1 MSDLLSR
8 VAARVIL
15 STLIVDRLFD
25 RLDRLRSRVVGRLAS
40 DAVLEAFNDLTY
52 GQQKVYEAGSAAF
65 RADLFNWEANLLDRV
80 MPPPPGRILVGGA
93 GGGREAF
100 ALAERGYE
108 VTAFEPSPALARSMA
123 DQAAARSARVEPLI
137 GRYEQLPRLRSMRDA
152 SVVDLEE
159 RPRFDGAILGWT
171 SYSHLRSRAA
181 RVSTLRAFARVT
193 DGPVALS
200 FYFERQAPRPA
211 GRAARVL
218 DAIGLSGGLDRFTP
232 HVGFFHLSRRE
243 ELEAEI
249 ADAGLRLLDASWDD
263 SDGRWP
269 WVAVAAA
276 R

>member
-1 MSDLLSR
+1 MSSLLSR
-8 VAARVIL
+8 IGARVIL
-15 STLIVDRLFD
+15 STLVADRLFD
-25 RLDRLRSRVVGRLAS
+25 RLDRLRSRVVSRLAS
-40 DAVLEAFNDLTY
+40 DAVLEALNDLTY
-52 GQQKVYEAGSAAF
+52 GQQKVYEAGSAVF
-65 RADLFNWEANLLDRV
+65 RTDLFNWEVDLLDRV

-100 ALAERGYE
+100 ALADRGYE
-108 VTAFEPSPALARSMA
+108 VTAFEPSAPLARSMA

-159 RPRFDGAILGWT
+159 RPRFNGAILGWT

-181 RVSTLRAFARVT
+181 RVSTLRAFAQVT

-200 FYFERQAPRPA
+200 FYFERQAPPP

-218 DAIGLSGGLDRFTP
+218 DAIGLTGGLDRFTP

-269 WVAVAAA
+269 WVAVEPA